1 MEEQKEEKRIVKAV
15 LIDVDAEEA
24 KTVEFE
30 HSLQN
35 IYSLLHC
42 DCIDIVS
49 RAIGH
54 GRSSKRF
61 DIICDDEGTFKISPK
76 ISAIDNLGRPMLVG
90 NLLVTNHDAEGNTV
104 SLTDDECEFVLAHVE
119 KLGTSKYP
127 DGYMML
133 TQCEG

>member
-1 MEEQKEEKRIVKAV
+1 MEYEKTETIKGV
-15 LIDVDAEEA
+15 LIDIENDKANV
-24 KTVEFE
+24 VEFE
-30 HSLQN
+30 DSLQKK
-35 IYSLLHC
+35 YDLLHC
-42 DCIDIVS
+42 DTIDIVS

-61 DIICDDEGTFKISPK
+61 DIICDDEGTFKMNAK

-104 SLTDDECEFVLAHVE
+104 SLSDEECEFVLAHVE
-119 KLGTSKYP
+119 KLGTRKYT

>member
-1 MEEQKEEKRIVKAV
+1 MEELEEEKRIVKAV

-24 KTVEFE
+24 KAVEFE

-35 IYSLLHC
+35 IYGLLHC

-61 DIICDDEGTFKISPK
+61 DIICDDEGTFKTSPK

-119 KLGTSKYP
+119 KLGTRKHP

>member
-1 MEEQKEEKRIVKAV
+1 MEEQEEKRIVKAV
-15 LIDVDAEEA
+15 LIDVDSGEA

-30 HSLQN
+30 HSLGN
-35 IYSLLHC
+35 IYGLLNC

-49 RAIGH
+49 RAIGY

-119 KLGTSKYP
+119 KLGTRKHP

>member
-1 MEEQKEEKRIVKAV
+1 MEEQEEEKRIVKAV
-15 LIDVDAEEA
+15 LIDVENDSAR
-24 KTVEFE
+24 KVEFE
-30 HSLQN
+30 HSLGN
-35 IYSLLHC
+35 IYGLLHC

-61 DIICDDEGTFKISPK
+61 DIICDDEGTFKMNAR

-90 NLLVTNHDAEGNTV
+90 SLLVTNHDAEGNTV

-119 KLGTSKYP
+119 KLGTRKHP

>member
-1 MEEQKEEKRIVKAV
+1 MEEQEEKRIVKAV
-15 LIDVDAEEA
+15 LIDVENGSAR
-24 KTVEFE
+24 KVEFE
-30 HSLQN
+30 YSLGN
-35 IYSLLHC
+35 IYGLLNC
-42 DCIDIVS
+42 DYINIVS
-49 RAIGH
+49 RAIGY

-61 DIICDDEGTFKISPK
+61 DIICDDEGMFKISPK

-104 SLTDDECEFVLAHVE
+104 SLSDEECEFVLAHVE
-119 KLGTSKYP
+119 KLGTRKYT

>member
-1 MEEQKEEKRIVKAV
+1 MEEQEEKRIVKAV
-15 LIDVDAEEA
+15 LIDVENGSAR
-24 KTVEFE
+24 KVEFE
-30 HSLQN
+30 YSLGN
-35 IYSLLHC
+35 IYGLLNC
-42 DCIDIVS
+42 DYIDIVS
-49 RAIGH
+49 RAIGY

-61 DIICDDEGTFKISPK
+61 DIICDDEGMFKISPK

-119 KLGTSKYP
+119 KLGTRKYP
-127 DGYMML
+127 DGYMVL

>member
-1 MEEQKEEKRIVKAV
+1 MEDQEEEKRIVKAV
-15 LIDVDAEEA
+15 LIDVENDSAR
-24 KTVEFE
+24 KVEFE
-30 HSLQN
+30 H
-35 IYSLLHC
+35 SLLHC

-61 DIICDDEGTFKISPK
+61 DIICDDEGTFKMNAK

-90 NLLVTNHDAEGNTV
+90 SLLVANHDAEGNTV
-104 SLTDDECEFVLAHVE
+104 SLSDEECEFVLAHVE
-119 KLGTSKYP
+119 KLGTRKYP

>member
-1 MEEQKEEKRIVKAV
+1 MEEQEEKRIVKAV
-15 LIDVDAEEA
+15 LIDVENGSAR
-24 KTVEFE
+24 KVEFE
-30 HSLQN
+30 
-35 IYSLLHC
+35 YSLGKIYGLLNC
-42 DCIDIVS
+42 DYIDIVS
-49 RAIGH
+49 RAIGY

-61 DIICDDEGTFKISPK
+61 DIICDDEGMFKISPK

-119 KLGTSKYP
+119 KLGTRKHH
-127 DGYMML
+127 DGNMML